1 MRTIGFPIS
10 HKENENRR
18 ALVVSDLLRIKN
30 REALYVET
38 GYGVVLGM
46 SDSDYEAYGVHVV
59 SREEVLQQDII
70 CDPKV
75 GDADYLGRLYEQTI
89 FGWIHA
95 VQNRNITDMLIA
107 RRLTAFAWEDMFEK
121 GRHVFW
127 RNNEIAGEAAVFHA
141 FMCHGVFPHGKKVA
155 VLGRGNTARGAIKML
170 NHLGADVVT
179 YDRRTENLFREELGL
194 YDVIVNAVLWDT
206 SRHDHIIYESDL
218 QRMKRD
224 CIIIDIS
231 CDRNG
236 GIETSVPTTIEDPTY
251 IHMGIRHYAVDHTPA
266 LFWKTASESLSC
278 EIAKYIDILI
288 ENRQENN
295 PILVNSNIIENGR
308 IMDSRILLF
317 QNRTDALK

>member
-10 HKENENRR
+10 HKENEFRR
-18 ALVVSDLLRIKN
+18 ALVVKDLLRIKN
-30 REALYVET
+30 REALYLET
-38 GYGVVLGM
+38 GYGAVLGF
-46 SDSDYEAYGVHVV
+46 SDSEYEACGVHIV

-75 GDADYLGRLYEQTI
+75 GDADYLSQLYEQTI

-141 FMCHGVFPHGKKVA
+141 FMCHGVFPLGKKVA

-179 YDRRTENLFREELGL
+179 YDHRTEELFREEIGQ
-194 YDVIVNAVLWDT
+194 YDIIVNAILWDT

-218 QRMKRD
+218 PRMKRHGM
-224 CIIIDIS
+224 IIDIS

-236 GIETSVPTTIEDPTY
+236 GVETSVPTTIEEPTY
-251 IHMGIRHYAVDHTPA
+251 MHMGIRHYAVDHTPA
-266 LFWKTASESLSC
+266 LFWKTTSESLSL
-278 EIAKYIDILI
+278 EVSKYIDILI
-288 ENRQENN
+288 ENKQEND
-295 PILVNSNIIENGR
+295 PILSNCHIFEKGEMLDKR
-308 IMDSRILLF
+308 IRLF
-317 QNRTDALK
+317 QNR